1 MTIAAFA
8 YFLLPTV
15 WKGLKSISFAH
26 FRIFFFIGII
36 VCAHWLTF
44 YGSIKLGNSVSITLA
59 CLGSASFF
67 AAIIEPI
74 ILKSNF
80 IKKDI
85 FIGLVVIVG
94 VLFISFSLPENN
106 NANISYP
113 AAIGTG
119 LISAALA
126 ALFTTLNKKNIEKSN
141 PLTISAI
148 EMLAG
153 ALLLSFI
160 VPLTTEHTIWYPQID
175 ISKFDPQ
182 HLQNGALD
190 LIWVLVLAIF
200 CTNLTFYLG
209 TYSLKYLS
217 AFTANLTVNL
227 EPIYGII
234 LGILIFHENNE
245 LNMKFYIGTLIIIGA
260 IFINPILSLRKN
272 EN

>member
-1 MTIAAFA
+1 MTIAALA
-8 YFLLPTV
+8 YLLLPTV
-15 WKGLKSISFAH
+15 WKGLKTISFAH
-26 FRIFFFIGII
+26 FSTFFGIGII

-67 AAIIEPI
+67 AAVLEPV

-85 FIGLVVIVG
+85 LTGLVVIVG
-94 VLFISFSLPENN
+94 VFFISFSLPKNIN
-106 NANISYP
+106 TNISYP

-126 ALFTTLNKKNIEKSN
+126 ALFTTLNKKNIHISN

-148 EMLAG
+148 EMFAG
-153 ALLLSFI
+153 AALLSI
-160 VPLTTEHTIWYPQID
+160 VVPLTTKNTIWYPQMNID
-175 ISKFDPQ
+175 KFDSQ

-190 LIWVLVLAIF
+190 LVWVLFLTIL

-245 LNMKFYIGTLIIIGA
+245 LNMKFYIGTIIIIGA
-260 IFINPILSLRKN
+260 IFINPILSLKKN

>member
-1 MTIAAFA
+1 MTIAALA

-15 WKGLKSISFAH
+15 WKGLKTISFTH
-26 FRIFFFIGII
+26 FRTFFGIGII

-74 ILKSNF
+74 ILKSKF

-85 FIGLVVIVG
+85 LIGLVVIVG

-106 NANISYP
+106 NINISYP

-126 ALFTTLNKKNIEKSN
+126 ALFTTLNKKNIDKSH

-153 ALLLSFI
+153 AVLLSII
-160 VPLTTEHTIWYPQID
+160 VPLTTQNTIWYPQMD
-175 ISKFDPQ
+175 ITKFDPL

-190 LIWVLVLAIF
+190 LVWVLVLAIF

-227 EPIYGII
+227 EPIYGIV

-245 LNMKFYIGTLIIIGA
+245 LNMKFYIGTIIIISA